1 MNRAFFYL
9 TVLLILFPFISC
21 SRSKE
26 KQKAI
31 AEPEGEKVVIMAER
45 FTLSRTDSCTVLTII
60 NPWQGAE
67 RIEQV
72 YYLVEKGRKTS
83 IGADSGSVIHVPV
96 ERIICMSTTHLAM
109 IKALGMEDAIA
120 GVSGAGYIYD
130 KGISEKVRRGMVSD
144 VGYEAGLNSELIVK
158 CAPDLVMMYGIGSES
173 AGYVSRIRELGIKV
187 MFNADYLENDP
198 LAKAEWIKLFGA
210 LFCKE
215 DLADTIF
222 NSASRSYNQLRAFIS
237 QNIVNKPVVMLGMP
251 FRDTWFISPGNSFVS
266 KLIEDAGGEYLWKNT
281 KSSSSMPYSLEKVY
295 MQALKAD
302 YWLNTGTISSKN
314 EITSLDPRFL
324 KLSCYL
330 TGNIF
335 NNNKRLS
342 PGGGNDYWESGV
354 VSPQVILKDI
364 ASILHPGLFGDY
376 EPVYYTKIK

>member
-1 MNRAFFYL
+1 MNRTLLYPW
-9 TVLLILFPFISC
+9 VLVILVSFISC
-21 SRSKE
+21 SRGKE

-31 AEPEGEKVVIMAER
+31 VHPEGKKAVIMAER
-45 FTLSRTDSCTVLTII
+45 FTLSRTDSCSVLTII

-72 YYLVEKGRKTS
+72 YYLVKKGRKIS

-109 IKALGMEDAIA
+109 IKALRMEDAIA

-237 QNIVNKPVVMLGMP
+237 QNTVNKPVVMLGMP

-324 KLSCYL
+324 KLSCYR

>member
-1 MNRAFFYL
+1 MNRALFYL
-9 TVLLILFPFISC
+9 WVLIILVSFISC
-21 SRSKE
+21 SRGKE
-26 KQKAI
+26 KRRAI
-31 AEPEGEKVVIMAER
+31 IQPEGEKAVIRAER

-67 RIEQV
+67 KIEQV
-72 YYLVEKGRKTS
+72 YYLVEKGRKIS

-173 AGYVSRIRELGIKV
+173 VGYVSRIRELGIKV

-237 QNIVNKPVVMLGMP
+237 QNTVNKPVVMLGMP

-324 KLSCYL
+324 KLSCYR

>member
-1 MNRAFFYL
+1 MNRTLLYPW
-9 TVLLILFPFISC
+9 VLVILVSFISC
-21 SRSKE
+21 SSGKE

-31 AEPEGEKVVIMAER
+31 VHPEGKKAVIMAER
-45 FTLSRTDSCTVLTII
+45 FTLSRTDSCSVLTII

-72 YYLVEKGRKTS
+72 YYLVKKGRKIS

-109 IKALGMEDAIA
+109 IKALRMEDAIA

-237 QNIVNKPVVMLGMP
+237 QNTVNKPVVMLGMP

-324 KLSCYL
+324 KLSCYR

>member
-1 MNRAFFYL
+1 MNRTLLYPW
-9 TVLLILFPFISC
+9 VLVILVSFISC
-21 SRSKE
+21 SSGKE

-31 AEPEGEKVVIMAER
+31 VHPEGKKAVIMAER
-45 FTLSRTDSCTVLTII
+45 FTLSRTDSCSVLTII

-72 YYLVEKGRKTS
+72 YYLVKKGRKIS

-109 IKALGMEDAIA
+109 IKALCMEDAIA

-237 QNIVNKPVVMLGMP
+237 QNTVNKPVVMLGMP

-324 KLSCYL
+324 KLSCYR